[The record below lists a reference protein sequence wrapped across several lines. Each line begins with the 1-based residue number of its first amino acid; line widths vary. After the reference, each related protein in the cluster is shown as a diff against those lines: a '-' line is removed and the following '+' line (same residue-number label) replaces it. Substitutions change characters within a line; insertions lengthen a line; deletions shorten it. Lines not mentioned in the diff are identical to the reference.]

1 MIYSEHALEMMN
13 ERAIGQDDVER
24 TVAPLYFVG
33 YGNFGRRVY
42 VRRYGQY
49 GLRFVVV
56 CSPDGNIVIS
66 AESRAGPSWGSDSQ
80 RGEYE
85 NL

>member
-49 GLRFVVV
+49 GMRFVVV
-56 CSPDGNIVIS
+56 CSPDGNTVIS
-66 AESRAGPSWGSDSQ
+66 VRKQSRPFMGV
-80 RGEYE
+80 
-85 NL
+85 